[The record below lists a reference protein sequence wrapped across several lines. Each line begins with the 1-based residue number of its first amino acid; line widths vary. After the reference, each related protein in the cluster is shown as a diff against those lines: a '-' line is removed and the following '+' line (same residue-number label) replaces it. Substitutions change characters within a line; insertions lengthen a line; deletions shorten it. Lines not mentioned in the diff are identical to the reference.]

1 MYKKI
6 CVVINPDSK
15 EAFDLYEELLSIFSK
30 NSFQL
35 LNDFD
40 FKNIEDMDLV
50 VAIGGDGTLLKA
62 VSVAVKFDVPVMG
75 INMGTVGF
83 MTDVE
88 GKKAISEFQ
97 NYLDGVRIE
106 QRSMLEVEFKI
117 DNKNHTYKALN
128 DIVIARGASVSMVE
142 TIVEI
147 DKVHLATYRG

>member
-15 EAFDLYEELLSIFSK
+15 EAMELYEELLSKFTQ

-35 LNDFD
+35 LDNFN
-40 FKNIEDMDLV
+40 FKNIKIIDLV

-88 GKKAISEFQ
+88 GNKAISEFQ

-106 QRSMLEVEFKI
+106 QRSMLEVNFKI
-117 DNKNHTYKALN
+117 DNENHTYKALN

-147 DKVHLATYRG
+147 DKVHFYK